1 MTACSPGWPCCT
13 RRGDASDPA
22 VPTTNERASGE
33 GDKSARAPNSSL
45 VFEGTFCNID
55 HWAGDLHDKMALWS
69 NGKQKDTNLTKVIV
83 EGATQLANFGAAG
96 DFGSDIISRATDSV
110 CADVPAAPSVVW
122 G

>member
-1 MTACSPGWPCCT
+1 MTRQT
-13 RRGDASDPA
+13 RQCPRQ
-22 VPTTNERASGE
+22 TNRASGE

-55 HWAGDLHDKMALWS
+55 HSAGDLHDKMVLWS

-83 EGATQLANFGAAG
+83 EGATQLANFWAAG
-96 DFGSDIISRATDSV
+96 DLERYHHLPGD
-110 CADVPAAPSVVW
+110 